1 MTERAALPQGSTR
14 LSSSIAALMGSNV
27 IGALLGFAISVLIGR
42 ASGETGLGVYAA
54 SVAWI
59 FPLALMVDAGVGT
72 LISRDLVY
80 PNAPSSWAYVRAA
93 TAARFLLGLPILAV
107 LYLFAPAL
115 TGSALAAEGLAIS
128 APLVIMIPMV
138 SVFTAIFRAR
148 GQMRY
153 PAMLNV
159 GMLLAQVVLTAVA
172 FGTGW
177 GVIGALRVNFVTTLG
192 QLIVAAAIWYWRFA
206 ESDIGPAV
214 SVRELLRRAFPFAIA
229 AVLAAVQMR
238 LSIIL
243 LERVV
248 SPEQAGTYTAAARFV
263 EAGRLVP
270 QAVFDA
276 MLPFLAMMAAQPQV
290 FRRTFGMSLRGLA
303 AYGLAFG
310 LLIWLL
316 AYALIGL
323 FFGAQFDAS
332 AEVLRVLAWSLL
344 PMSLKYLRGLYWYA
358 LRRENWVNTVSLAVL
373 AGQIA
378 ASLLVLPTY
387 GAIGAA
393 WVAVFSEAIAAA
405 VLWLAKPPQ
414 ISDPRVHAAPPTI
427 YNE

>member
-1 MTERAALPQGSTR
+1 
-14 LSSSIAALMGSNV
+14 MGSNV
-27 IGALLGFAISVLIGR
+27 IGALLGFAISVVIGR
-42 ASGETGLGVYAA
+42 ASGEAGLGVYAA

-59 FPLALMVDAGVGT
+59 FPLALIVDAGVGT
-72 LISRDLVY
+72 LISRDLAY
-80 PNAPSSWAYVRAA
+80 GNAPSSWAYVRAA
-93 TAARFLLGLPILAV
+93 TAARFLLGLPILTV
-107 LYLFAPAL
+107 LYLFAPVL
-115 TGSALAAEGLAIS
+115 TGSGLAAEGLEIS

-159 GMLLAQVVLTAVA
+159 GMLLAQIVLTAVA
-172 FGTGW
+172 FAAGL

-206 ESDIGPAV
+206 EAETGPAV
-214 SVRELLRRAFPFAIA
+214 SVRHLLRRAFPFAVA
-229 AVLAAVQMR
+229 AVIAAVQMR

-248 SPEQAGTYTAAARFV
+248 SAEQAGAYTAAARFI

-276 MLPFLAMMAAQPQV
+276 LLPFLAMMTAQPQV

-303 AYGLAFG
+303 AYGAIFG
-310 LLIWLL
+310 ILVWLL
-316 AYALIGL
+316 AYVLIGL

-332 AEVLRVLAWSLL
+332 AGVLRVLAWSLL

-358 LRRENWVNTVSLAVL
+358 MRRENWVNTVSLVVL
-373 AGQIA
+373 VGQIA

-393 WVAVFSEAIAAA
+393 WVMVISEAAAAA
-405 VLWLAKPPQ
+405 VLWLVKPPP
-414 ISDPRVHAAPPTI
+414 ISDPRVPAAPPSV

>member
-1 MTERAALPQGSTR
+1 MTEHAALPQGSKR
-14 LSSSIAALMGSNV
+14 LTSSIAALMGSNV

-42 ASGETGLGVYAA
+42 ASGEIGLGVYAA

-59 FPLALMVDAGVGT
+59 FPLALFVDAGVGT
-72 LISRDLVY
+72 LISRDLAY

-107 LYLFAPAL
+107 LYLFAPYL
-115 TGSALAAEGLAIS
+115 TGSPLADEGLAIS

-159 GMLLAQVVLTAVA
+159 GMLLAQVALTAVVFSA
-172 FGTGW
+172 GW

-192 QLIVAAAIWYWRFA
+192 QLIVAALIWYWRFA
-206 ESDIGPAV
+206 EPDSGPAV
-214 SVRELLRRAFPFAIA
+214 NVRDLLRRAFPFAVA
-229 AVLAAVQMR
+229 AVIAAVQMR

-248 SPEQAGTYTAAARFV
+248 SPEQAGTYTAAARFI

-276 MLPFLAMMAAQPQV
+276 MLPFLTMMAAQPQV
-290 FRRTFGMSLRGLA
+290 FKRTFGMSLRGLA
-303 AYGLAFG
+303 AYGVVFG

-323 FFGAQFDAS
+323 FFGQQFDAS

-358 LRRENWVNTVSLAVL
+358 LRRENWVNTVSLL
-373 AGQIA
+373 ALIGQIA
-378 ASLLVLPTY
+378 ASLVVLPAY

-393 WVAVFSEAIAAA
+393 WVMLVSETIAAA

>member
-1 MTERAALPQGSTR
+1 
-14 LSSSIAALMGSNV
+14 
-27 IGALLGFAISVLIGR
+27 
-42 ASGETGLGVYAA
+42 
-54 SVAWI
+54 
-59 FPLALMVDAGVGT
+59 
-72 LISRDLVY
+72 
-80 PNAPSSWAYVRAA
+80 
-93 TAARFLLGLPILAV
+93 
-107 LYLFAPAL
+107 
-115 TGSALAAEGLAIS
+115 
-128 APLVIMIPMV
+128 MV

-153 PAMLNV
+153 PAILNV
-159 GMLLAQVVLTAVA
+159 GMLLAQVALTAVA
-172 FGTGW
+172 FGAGW

-192 QLIVAAAIWYWRFA
+192 QLIVAALIWYWRFA
-206 ESDIGPAV
+206 EPDGGRAV
-214 SVRELLRRAFPFAIA
+214 PVNVRELLRRAFPFAVA
-229 AVLAAVQMR
+229 AVIAAVQMR

-276 MLPFLAMMAAQPQV
+276 MLPFLTMMAAQPQV

-303 AYGLAFG
+303 AYGLVFG
-310 LLIWLL
+310 ILIWLL

-323 FFGAQFDAS
+323 FFGQQFDAS

-358 LRRENWVNTVSLAVL
+358 MRRENWVNTVSLFAL
-373 AGQIA
+373 LGQIA
-378 ASLLVLPTY
+378 ASLVILPAY

-393 WVAVFSEAIAAA
+393 WVVVFSEAIAAA

-414 ISDPRVHAAPPTI
+414 ISDPRVPAAPPSI

>member
-1 MTERAALPQGSTR
+1 
-14 LSSSIAALMGSNV
+14 MGSNV
-27 IGALLGFAISVLIGR
+27 IGALLGFALSVLIGR

-59 FPLALMVDAGVGT
+59 FPLALLVDAGVGT
-72 LISRDLVY
+72 LVSRELAY
-80 PNAPSSWAYVRAA
+80 SSAPSSWAYVRAA

-107 LYLFAPAL
+107 LYIFAPVL
-115 TGSALAAEGLAIS
+115 GGSPLVEEGLGIS

-159 GMLLAQVVLTAVA
+159 GMLLAQVALTAVA
-172 FGTGW
+172 FGAGW
-177 GVIGALRVNFVTTLG
+177 GVIGALRVNFVTTLV
-192 QLIVAAAIWYWRFA
+192 QLIVAAFIWYWRFA
-206 ESDIGPAV
+206 EPDTGPSV
-214 SVRELLRRAFPFAIA
+214 SVRDLLRRAFPFAVA
-229 AVLAAVQMR
+229 AVIAAVQMR

-243 LERVV
+243 LERFV

-270 QAVFDA
+270 QAIFDA
-276 MLPFLAMMAAQPQV
+276 MLPFLTMMAAQPQV
-290 FRRTFGMSLRGLA
+290 FKRTFGMSLRGLA

-310 LLIWLL
+310 ILVWLL
-316 AYALIGL
+316 AYVLIGL
-323 FFGAQFDAS
+323 FFGPQFDAS
-332 AEVLRVLAWSLL
+332 GEVLRVLAWSLL

-358 LRRENWVNTVSLAVL
+358 LRRENWVNTVSLLAL

-378 ASLLVLPTY
+378 ASLLVLPAY

-393 WVAVFSEAIAAA
+393 WIAVVFETVTAA
-405 VLWLAKPPQ
+405 VLWLVKPPQ
-414 ISDPRVHAAPPTI
+414 ISDPRVHAAPPSV